1 MRINKK
7 AILASILAVSV
18 QAQADVT
25 LTAGEGVSILAINGV
40 EFSNGSLLDNAQSI
54 HLEDGVHQLVAQYTA
69 EVKKDGDYEVEK
81 SSTQVIVF
89 EANDAMIKLSTPTID
104 SYAALQKFNTNKA
117 WLLNDSQTGNAV
129 PFKADELKK
138 EGMQLARDYTQE
150 LFFFNNSGS
159 IAAIP
164 TLNSRQ
170 NNPYMPKDA
179 VIKSASTME
188 SNTTI
193 DTNNMA
199 ENMLRYWYK
208 QASNETK
215 VSFKKWLE
223 TQ

>member
-89 EANDAMIKLSTPTID
+89 EANNANIKLETPIID
-104 SYAALQKFNTNKA
+104 SYAALQKFNINKA
-117 WLLNDSQTGNAV
+117 WMLSDTQTGKAV
-129 PFKADELKK
+129 SFKSDELKK

-150 LFFFNNSGS
+150 LFFFNNSSS

-170 NNPYMPKDA
+170 NNPYMPKNSI
-179 VIKSASTME
+179 IKSASTME
-188 SNTTI
+188 SKTTI
-193 DTNNMA
+193 DANNMA
-199 ENMLRYWYK
+199 ESMLRYWYK